1 MVDHALNHDGH
12 ASLADRFEEHRPRL
26 RAVAYRLLGSFGK
39 ADDAVQEAEL
49 RLSRSGPE
57 HSDEDIVDPAGRP
70 TAAVAQ
76 VCLDMLRSRESR
88 REDPWDPWG
97 AGEPGQGTDPEERAL
112 LGVLDALTP
121 AERVAFVLHDMFE
134 VSFEEIAPIVERTPA
149 AARQLAARAR
159 RRVQGTEE
167 MPEPDLAHQREVVAA
182 VLAASRSGE
191 VDALLALLDPDAM
204 LRADSEAIRSGA
216 TTAHGAQAVA
226 EGLADRARSARVAL
240 VDGAAGLVWAPAGT
254 PRSVL
259 TFTVLDAH
267 ITAVDILM
275 DPGHLDRLN
284 VEFLPE

>member
-1 MVDHALNHDGH
+1 MVDHTLNHDGH

-26 RAVAYRLLGSFGK
+26 RAVAHRLLGSLGK
-39 ADDAVQEAEL
+39 ADDAVKEAEL
-49 RLSRSGPE
+49 RLSRTGPE
-57 HSDEDIVDPAGRP
+57 HSEEDIADPGARL
-70 TAAVAQ
+70 TAAVAR
-76 VCLDMLRSRESR
+76 VCLRMLRSRESR

-97 AGEPGQGTDPEERAL
+97 AGGPGQGTDPEERAL

-167 MPEPDLAHQREVVAA
+167 MPEPDLAHQREVVSA
-182 VLAASRSGE
+182 VLAASRGGRI
-191 VDALLALLDPDAM
+191 DALLALLDPDAV
-204 LRADSEAIRSGA
+204 LRADAEAIRNGA

-267 ITAVDILM
+267 VTAVDILM
-275 DPGHLDRLN
+275 DSRHLDRLN